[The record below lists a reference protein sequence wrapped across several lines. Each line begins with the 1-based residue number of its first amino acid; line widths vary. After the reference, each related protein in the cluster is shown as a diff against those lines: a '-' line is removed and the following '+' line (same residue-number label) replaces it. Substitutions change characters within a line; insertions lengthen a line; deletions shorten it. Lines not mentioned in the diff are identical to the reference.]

1 MNFALWLEKKDIEL
15 YESILNEMERRQFLQ
30 AGLAGLAGLGLGTSG
45 LAGEYDKK
53 PVLKLSVSIKDNPAK
68 KSLDIKVKIPIK
80 STATLESEEISI
92 KNKINQQV
100 LNFENDKRK
109 EALENNNNSF
119 YIGLRD
125 PNVFIKYVINDE
137 SNGESFMNIKIP
149 YVNFLRGNFVLNYLK
164 NRIGSNSHS
173 SKDKERGFHELSL
186 TLYYTT
192 EIQKNTPKGNP
203 LQNPLRK

>member
-53 PVLKLSVSIKDNPAK
+53 PVLKLSASLKDNPAK
-68 KSLDIKVKIPIK
+68 KSLNIKVKIPIK

-92 KNKINQQV
+92 KNKINQEL
-100 LNFENDKRK
+100 LNFENDKRQ

-119 YIGLRD
+119 YIG
-125 PNVFIKYVINDE
+125 
-137 SNGESFMNIKIP
+137 
-149 YVNFLRGNFVLNYLK
+149 
-164 NRIGSNSHS
+164 
-173 SKDKERGFHELSL
+173 
-186 TLYYTT
+186 
-192 EIQKNTPKGNP
+192 
-203 LQNPLRK
+203 